1 MNSMKAIFILMLLA
15 AGQIMAQDIILLH
28 SNDLHSKL
36 NGYSPETEYTPTST
50 GNDETRGGFARIA
63 GLIRKEKSTN
73 NDDIVLAVDAGDFL
87 MGSLFHPLEPD
98 TGFQLRLMHDM
109 GYDYLTIGNHEFD
122 YGPEVLAQI
131 INKARE
137 KGDIP
142 QLLLTNVE
150 FDDDDPRDDA
160 LESLYEEGVISPYV
174 IHEEKGHKIAFLGI
188 FGEDAEEVQPYLM
201 PVSITNPIRTAQKTA
216 KELKKSGKADVVV
229 VLSHSGVTKENGEW
243 GGEDVKLADKSSKWV
258 DAVISGHTH
267 TTLTEPVVTDGVPV
281 VQTGAGGQNMGR
293 LVLSEENDLVQMK
306 DFTLIPL
313 DDEIKGISKV
323 QDKIN
328 RQQSLVQSEILDP
341 LGIEYDKAVFESDF
355 EMSCEETGDLD
366 ASLLGPFIADAIQYN
381 ITSQGIHSDVSL
393 VAAGVIR
400 DRINPGKT
408 GKQGIAD
415 IFRICSLG
423 QGEDDIPGYALAQV
437 HLTAKELKKVI
448 EVLYMVR
455 ESSPSSYIYYSGIRI
470 HANPDKGFLNKIQKI
485 ELGSDST
492 GWKEI
497 DLSKN
502 NNKLYAVSANAYM
515 LEFLGMIKQKTFG
528 LVRVKPKL
536 ADGSEFEDIRET
548 VIDFDPD
555 TPGIQEGKEWLS
567 FYRYATSF
575 PDTDGN
581 GIPDIPEKYR
591 THTNPVIEIQDE

>member
-1 MNSMKAIFILMLLA
+1 AV
-15 AGQIMAQDIILLH
+15 GQLMAQDIILLH

-36 NGYSPETEYTPTST
+36 NGYSPETEYSPLNT
-50 GNDETRGGFARIA
+50 GDDETLGGFARIA
-63 GLIRKEKSTN
+63 GLIREEKSNN

-98 TGFQLRLMHDM
+98 TGFQLRLMHEM

-150 FDDDDPRDDA
+150 FDEDDPRDDA
-160 LESLYEEGVISPYV
+160 LSALYEEGLIKPYI
-174 IHEEKGHKIAFLGI
+174 IHEEKGQKIAFLGI
-188 FGEDAEEVQPYLM
+188 MGYDAEEVQPYLP
-201 PVSITNPIRTAQKTA
+201 PVSITDPIKTA
-216 KELKKSGKADVVV
+216 KRTARELKKSGKADVVI
-229 VLSHSGVTKENGEW
+229 VLSHSGVAKEKGEW
-243 GGEDVKLADKSSKWV
+243 GGEDVKLAEKTSKWV

-267 TTLTEPVVTDGVPV
+267 TTLNEAILADGVPV

-293 LVLSEENDLVQMK
+293 LVLSPGSEESKLK
-306 DFTLIPL
+306 DFSLIPL
-313 DDEIKGISKV
+313 SDDIKGIAEI
-323 QDKIN
+323 QNKID
-328 RQQSLVQSEILDP
+328 RQQKLVQSEILDP
-341 LGIEYDKAVFESDF
+341 LDIDYDKPVFESDF
-355 EMSCEETGDLD
+355 EMSCEELGDLD

-381 ITSQGIHSDVSL
+381 ITSQGIHSDLSL

-437 HLTAKELKKVI
+437 HITANELKKVI

-455 ESSPSSYIYYSGIRI
+455 ESSPASYIYYSGIRI
-470 HANPDKGFLNKIQKI
+470 HANPDKGFLNKIQKL

-492 GWKEI
+492 AWKEV
-497 DLSKN
+497 DLSKKN
-502 NNKLYAVSANAYM
+502 DKLYTVSANAYM

-536 ADGSEFEDIRET
+536 ADGGEFENIRET
-548 VIDFDPD
+548 VIDFNPD
-555 TPGIQEGKEWLS
+555 KPGIQEGKEWLS
-567 FYRYATSF
+567 FYRYAISF

-591 THTNPVIEIQDE
+591 THTNPVIEIQNE